1 MYVNSIRRY
10 SFHPCLESL
19 CGCTRIVF
27 KHEVCTGEFNKRPPK
42 VSMSRCLLQSTSITV
57 HVICIPG
64 RSHDSVAVFPTLIS
78 NTTVWWSDCSSY
90 FILIYTKLSIQPLF
104 VLIIL
109 GIWMVVRFSVEN
121 QYMKSVY
128 LFRIDLKMDFRSKK
142 LFLHIHLYFLATQYL
157 WKYALVADID
167 NWTRCYILII
177 MNWNRQK

>member
-1 MYVNSIRRY
+1 
-10 SFHPCLESL
+10 
-19 CGCTRIVF
+19 
-27 KHEVCTGEFNKRPPK
+27 
-42 VSMSRCLLQSTSITV
+42 MSRCLLQSTSITV

-128 LFRIDLKMDFRSKK
+128 LFRIDLKMDFRSKR

-157 WKYALVADID
+157 WKYALVEDRD

-177 MNWNRQK
+177 MNWNRQNNINRVSLTICLVFVGNLKVGKPMLCCFSFRTQHRFLHLS